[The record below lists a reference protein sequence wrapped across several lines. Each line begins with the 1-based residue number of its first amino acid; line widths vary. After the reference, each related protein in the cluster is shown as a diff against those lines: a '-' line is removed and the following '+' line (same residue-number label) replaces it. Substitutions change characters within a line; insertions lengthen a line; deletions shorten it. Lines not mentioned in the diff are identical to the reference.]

1 MISEY
6 ANGRYGSILSLM
18 FACWGTSEWALLVG
32 IWGQKRKAIFKVG
45 LVFLFVAGA
54 GTAMA
59 TLFDINHPLHDVAG
73 YLGIFGLPVAAML
86 TTSVLSRSPGWSVAK
101 RPLLWLAN
109 LTWIAVALF
118 AGSFVVLILS
128 FQLAGIKMDPSAG
141 PTAHAPAGVIGY
153 VGLTDRLI
161 VVVDY
166 SWVATVAWRA
176 IRLSRGGTRI

>member
-1 MISEY
+1 
-6 ANGRYGSILSLM
+6 
-18 FACWGTSEWALLVG
+18 
-32 IWGQKRKAIFKVG
+32 
-45 LVFLFVAGA
+45 
-54 GTAMA
+54 
-59 TLFDINHPLHDVAG
+59 
-73 YLGIFGLPVAAML
+73 
-86 TTSVLSRSPGWSVAK
+86 
-101 RPLLWLAN
+101 LAN